1 MTQSERFAIIERLLQ
16 ARRGVSFDDLQQR
29 LGVSRATLFR
39 DLRDLRDR
47 MGVPI
52 VHNRDT
58 GLYRIDPE
66 AERFELPGVWFSAS
80 EIHALL
86 TMQKL
91 LAAIDTGGILAEHVE
106 PLQQRLHRML
116 ESTVDS
122 ADEIARRIRIVSI
135 AARRYAPNHFQEI
148 ATALMGRR
156 RLSIRY
162 AARSS
167 GVASER
173 EISPQRLTH
182 YRDNW
187 YLDAWCHMRDE
198 LRSFSVDAILDIK
211 HANIPALDIPEH
223 ELNATLASG
232 YGIFAGRELSWARL
246 LFTPERA
253 RWIAAEYWHPEQQG
267 RYLADGRYELRVPYS
282 NDPELIMDV
291 LKYGPDC
298 EVAEPPELRQKVKR
312 LLMAATEKYSG
323 SITL

>member
-16 ARRGVSFDDLQQR
+16 ARRGVSFDDLRQR

-116 ESTVDS
+116 ESTADS

-156 RLSIRY
+156 RLRIRY

-167 GVASER
+167 GIASER

-198 LRSFSVDAILDIK
+198 LRSFSVDAIEATSMLAITAADIADEILDRQ
-211 HANIPALDIPEH
+211 
-223 ELNATLASG
+223 LASG
-232 YGIFAGRELSWARL
+232 YGIFAGDRIRWAELRFS
-246 LFTPERA
+246 EKRA
-253 RWIAAEYWHPEQQG
+253 RWVAGEQWHPDQQG
-267 RYLADGRYELRVPYS
+267 AYLEDGRYQLRVPYS
-282 NDPELIMDV
+282 NDPELIMDI

-298 EVAEPPELRQKVKR
+298 EVVGPTELRERVTGFLREAVAQYR
-312 LLMAATEKYSG
+312 
-323 SITL
+323 